1 MATGGS
7 ETSDRSELGERLGLG
22 VGGDIS
28 PVAGQMNKL
37 LTDVMC
43 DVRGRDVRANT
54 LGLSLRCQIRGE
66 EKCIGSSEIH
76 LDPGDFLY
84 IYVVHCHALSSAP
97 TWSKDKKHNVCT
109 KTHITANRELTTNDF
124 QDLYFLAPALL
135 PPPLASSCKIGSW
148 VKLLRLIMEISNV
161 G

>member
-37 LTDVMC
+37 LNDVMC

-84 IYVVHCHALSSAP
+84 IYVVHCHALSSGPA
-97 TWSKDKKHNVCT
+97 TARTRNTEFAT
-109 KTHITANRELTTNDF
+109 KTHITARVVHTRALTTNDF
-124 QDLYFLAPALL
+124 QDLYFIVYSIYNKWARLL
-135 PPPLASSCKIGSW
+135 GHTICPRSKC
-148 VKLLRLIMEISNV
+148 VT
-161 G
+161 